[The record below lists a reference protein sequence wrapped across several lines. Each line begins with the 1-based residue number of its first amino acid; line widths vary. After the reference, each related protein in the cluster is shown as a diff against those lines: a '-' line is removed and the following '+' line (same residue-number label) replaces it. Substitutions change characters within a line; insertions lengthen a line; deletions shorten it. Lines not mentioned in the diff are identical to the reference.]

1 MIENFDKEY
10 EVCNCHKVKL
20 GEIIEVIKT
29 KNIESLR
36 ELQEVT
42 GAGTHCRHC
51 IFEEGDLGK
60 MKKKIYCKDIFNEVK
75 NG

>member
-1 MIENFDKEY
+1 MIENFEKDY

-20 GEIIEVIKT
+20 NEIIDAISIK
-29 KNIESLR
+29 KIETLR

-51 IFEEGDLGK
+51 VFEEADLGK
-60 MKKKIYCKDIFNEVK
+60 VKKKIYCKDIFNEVK
-75 NG
+75 YG